1 MTVMA
6 VQHAVAWGVCIR
18 LINQGRGKR
27 KYELLTAGRGWK
39 GELTFA
45 EGDHDN
51 YIEVHPSGSGKGQV
65 NVDRGFQRN
74 QWGAGTDVTAT

>member
-1 MTVMA
+1 MTITV

-18 LINQGRGKR
+18 LINQGRGER

-45 EGDHDN
+45 EGGHDS
-51 YIEVHPSGSGKGQV
+51 YTEVRPLGSGKGQV
-65 NVDRGFQRN
+65 NTDRGFQCN
-74 QWGAGTDVTAT
+74 QWGAGIDVTTM